1 MKKEMNMDLKPMS
14 ARDILKVSDTQ
25 AANIAAANSR
35 AVLFKSD
42 AQKMRELADSMRLVI
57 QTQCESYRKH
67 VIETFLDCEFKK
79 VKISKRVPKTPK
91 YARGY
96 VK

>member
-1 MKKEMNMDLKPMS
+1 MITADLKPMS
-14 ARDILKVSDTQ
+14 PAEILKVSATQ
-25 AANIAAANSR
+25 AANIAVANSR
-35 AVLFKSD
+35 ANLFKSD

-79 VKISKRVPKTPK
+79 VKVSKRVPKTPK